1 MTGIWSALRPKHW
14 AKNLL
19 IFIPLVFGQK
29 LFTTPDNFRTAIAFT
44 FFCMAAS
51 AVYLLNDLLD
61 IRHDQTHEWKKM
73 RPIASGKLGVWPAA
87 FAAALLGSGA
97 ILGGFA
103 LNTAF
108 GSFLIAYIALN
119 VLYSAFLKSIVIVDV
134 FCIGGSFA
142 LRVFAGG
149 VAADVVLS
157 HWLLFMIILL
167 SLFLGFSKRRQ
178 ELAASQRAHE
188 YRPVLAKYSSYFID
202 QVISVLTSSIVVVY
216 MLYTVDGRTVE
227 VFGSN
232 HLIYTIPFVY
242 YGIFRYFYLMH
253 RRQEG
258 EDPVLVLFSD
268 SMTQINLA
276 LWLLVSVLV
285 IYFRF

>member
-1 MTGIWSALRPKHW
+1 MMAIWQALRPKHW
-14 AKNLL
+14 VKNLL
-19 IFIPLVFGQK
+19 IFIPLIFGQR
-29 LFTTPDNFRTAIAFT
+29 LLTYPDNLRAAAAFG

-73 RPIASGKLGVWPAA
+73 RPIASGKLGMWPAA
-87 FAAALLGSGA
+87 FTAALFGSGA

-108 GSFLIAYIALN
+108 GLFLVAYIALN
-119 VLYSAFLKSIVIVDV
+119 ILYSAFLKSIVIVDV
-134 FCIGGSFA
+134 FCIGASFA

-202 QVISVLTSSIVVVY
+202 QVISVLTSSMVVVY

-227 VFGSN
+227 FFGSN

-253 RRQEG
+253 KRQEG

-268 SMTQINLA
+268 GMTQLNLA
-276 LWLLVSVLV
+276 LWLLVVVSV
-285 IYFRF
+285 IYFRI